1 MEEAREIQEFLIKYF
16 SGVFT
21 REEELE
27 IRAIKGNDCKRQFI
41 KLSELESQAGF
52 YFITHFLNLNGQGYG
67 VYFCTGTR
75 AGGGKKENV
84 ISLPGFWVDID
95 CGKDNSKHE
104 SQEHAREFMNNA
116 LQDFPEPSLIINSGY
131 GFHIYWLLEHPFRIP
146 GEDTPENIELF
157 EGIET
162 GLLQRLKGDLQVKD
176 ISRPMRIPGTYNT
189 KQKEYK
195 PCILERGNWDLR
207 YDLEMFRGYYTPLE
221 KVKLISPELRKEV
234 DREGGDPVDM
244 EEVKN
249 RIRSSY
255 WDMIKQGYETFV
267 PEHYD
272 TRSELD
278 FAVIRELRRAGF
290 SPGQVKRIFLNE
302 PIGGKYREKGKYAD
316 DYLTFSIDNADESLE
331 QDLTVEREKNA
342 IIPHTLKR
350 FWDMTEGTLTPEHRT
365 GEESIEVKNWVDTI
379 FNTEGFT
386 QTTRADCIRYER
398 DRGTYKQVMLFRKGE
413 DLFTENRNIDLDTM
427 KRVYIAYMNEAI
439 SQKNYLFKMQADDMK
454 EFLKKYFGDK
464 GIRFEKFWTAVEDL
478 ARAEKYELLK
488 KDGKTFLYSAPGNFL
503 MYKALGKGDFVFM
516 VNPLHFPEQWGDLRQ
531 GFRIRGVG
539 YAKAKLPLR
548 PAPRKN
554 MDRYEARTRDIIR
567 NMKVKGQVRDWGI
580 ENLFLNMGV
589 KQYELKRNL
598 YVKQIWNMLK
608 RVLQEEGMV
617 YQIDY
622 NKKPGNIRKWTLLKI
637 KVK

>member
-1 MEEAREIQEFLIKYF
+1 MGTREINEFLQKYF
-16 SGVFT
+16 ALT
-21 REEELE
+21 QDREEKIELRV
-27 IRAIKGNDCKRQFI
+27 IHPFTKKAQRA
-41 KLSELESQAGF
+41 
-52 YFITHFLNLNGQGYG
+52 FITLNGLEEPSGIQTIERLWNLNQKEGYAFF
-67 VYFCTGTR
+67 FCTGTR
-75 AGGGKKENV
+75 KGGGTKEHV

-131 GFHIYWLLEHPFRIP
+131 GFHVYWLLEHPFRIP

-176 ISRPMRIPGTYNT
+176 ITRPMRIPGTYNT

-195 PCILERGNWDLR
+195 PCTLERGNWDLR
-207 YDLEMFRGYYTPLE
+207 YDLEMFRGYYTPLK
-221 KVKLISPELRKEV
+221 KVKLVSPEMRKEV
-234 DREGGDPVDM
+234 DTEGGNPVDM
-244 EEVKN
+244 EEVKK
-249 RIRSSY
+249 RIRPPY
-255 WDMIKQGYETFV
+255 WDMIKQGWEPGNYE
-267 PEHYD
+267 
-272 TRSELD
+272 TRSEMD

-290 SPGQVKRIFLNE
+290 PPGQVKRIFLNE
-302 PIGGKYREKGKYAD
+302 PIGEKYREKGKYAD
-316 DYLTFSIDNADESLE
+316 DYLTFSINNADESLE

-342 IIPHTLKR
+342 IIPHPLKR
-350 FWDMTEGTLTPEHRT
+350 FWDMTEGTLTPEHIT

-386 QTTRADCIRYER
+386 QTTRVDCIRYER
-398 DRGTYKQVMLFRKGE
+398 DRGTYKQVMLFQKAE
-413 DLFTENRNIDLDTM
+413 DLFTGNRKIDLDTM

-439 SQKNYLFKMQADDMK
+439 SRKNYLFKIRKDDMK
-454 EFLKKYFGDK
+454 EFLNKYFGVK
-464 GIRFEKFWTAVEDL
+464 GIRFDKFWTAVGDL

-516 VNPLHFPEQWGDLRQ
+516 VNPLHFPEEWGDLRQ
-531 GFRIRGVG
+531 GFRIQGTG
-539 YAKAKLPLR
+539 YTKAKLPLR

-567 NMKVKGQVRDWGI
+567 DMKVKGHVRDWKM

-589 KQYELKRNL
+589 KEYELKRNL
-598 YVKQIWNMLK
+598 YVKQIWDMLK

-617 YQIDY
+617 YQIDK
-622 NKKPGNIRKWTLLKI
+622 NRNPGNIRKWTLLKI
-637 KVK
+637 KVN